1 MSNHVTNKRIKLAK
15 YDFFGEEWFGNC
27 GACFKELYAPTKG
40 AYNVQRQ
47 MHTHS
52 EECLGGW

>member
-1 MSNHVTNKRIKLAK
+1 MNASIKLAK

-47 MHTHS
+47 LHTHS